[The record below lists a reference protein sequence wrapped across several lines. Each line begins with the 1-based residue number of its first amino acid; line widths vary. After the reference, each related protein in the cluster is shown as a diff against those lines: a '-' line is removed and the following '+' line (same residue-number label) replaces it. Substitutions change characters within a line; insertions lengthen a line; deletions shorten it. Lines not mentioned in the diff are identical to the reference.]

1 MSWLD
6 DLLGER
12 YEERVKPLPGIE
24 DEGMSGQGVA
34 GLALV
39 ALFVV
44 FLLVVVIP
52 TLT

>member
-6 DLLGER
+6 DLWGER
-12 YEERVKPLPGIE
+12 YQERVQPLPGIE

-34 GLALV
+34 GLVLV
-39 ALFVV
+39 ALFVL
-44 FLLVVVIP
+44 FLLVVAIP